1 MIYDRFE
8 NLDLYAQSGT
18 RLHWA
23 LTYAHDTHRPGC
35 HLRENK
41 ADPEDRGESRCRMNR
56 GRGAE

>member
-35 HLRENK
+35 HLREK
-41 ADPEDRGESRCRMNR
+41 RRIRKIVVKVAVG
-56 GRGAE
+56 